1 MNITGRNDI
10 YKDHYVIDN
19 IKMQWIGSRDAMH
32 GVSTPKIMYGYFRNR
47 MHRIPIGNILWN
59 VHCTVTVET
68 RCTAS
73 LL

>member
-32 GVSTPKIMYGYFRNR
+32 RVSTVNSVSTKYDHKTIIYN
-47 MHRIPIGNILWN
+47 H
-59 VHCTVTVET
+59 V
-68 RCTAS
+68 
-73 LL
+73 